1 MTNTKVFDAD
11 SIYVAMR
18 FEGVECSNHCS
29 DLYVPVNETTTE
41 VLNRPEFAL
50 HKKNATIFQSEI
62 KGEGRFYEI
71 PFAYQPYHKVRGF

>member
-1 MTNTKVFDAD
+1 MENVTLFDAD

-29 DLYVPVNETTTE
+29 DLYVPVNESSKE

-50 HKKNATIFQSEI
+50 HKRNASTFQSET
-62 KGEGRFYEI
+62 GEGLMYDI
-71 PFAYQPYHKVRGF
+71 PFAYQPYYNTKGM